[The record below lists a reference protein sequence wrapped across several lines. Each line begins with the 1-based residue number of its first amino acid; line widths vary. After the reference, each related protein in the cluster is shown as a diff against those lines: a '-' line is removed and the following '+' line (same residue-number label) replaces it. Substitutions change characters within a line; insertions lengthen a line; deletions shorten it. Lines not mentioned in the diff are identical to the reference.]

1 MSDGIHPY
9 DLLMTS
15 SHSVVLVTGA
25 TGYVG
30 GRLVPR
36 LLELGHAVRVLV
48 RDPAR
53 LAGRPW
59 LDAVE
64 VVVGDVLAPETLAP
78 AVEGVRAAYYLIH
91 SLGAGEEFRSR
102 DRTAALAFGGACHDA
117 GVARI
122 IYLGAL
128 GESGEA
134 LSEHLRSRQETG
146 SVLAEAGVPVTELRA
161 GIVVGSGSL
170 SFELIRHLT
179 ERLPAMICPKWVYTR
194 TQPIG
199 IRNVLDYLVATLDQ
213 PRSAGRV
220 VEIGGADVVT
230 YAEMML
236 TYARVRGLTRL
247 LIPVPVLTP
256 RLSSYWVHWTTP
268 VSSRVAQPL
277 IDGLR
282 NDTVVTEPAP
292 ARELFP
298 DIEPLGYEEA
308 VSLALRRVREGHIE
322 SSWSDA
328 LHSSLGDTKPVVF
341 AQREGLLI
349 ERRQIQVDARPE
361 SVFRSFTGL
370 GGKRGWLYWNWS
382 WRLRGMLDRMV
393 GGVGFRRGRRDPD
406 DLRVGDA
413 LDFWRVEAL
422 EPGRVLRLRAEM
434 RLPGVA
440 WLEYKSDPGP
450 DGGTRLT
457 QTAIFG
463 PRGLLGLLYWYSIYP
478 VHGLIFSNLA
488 QRVGERARS
497 IERESNA

>member
-1 MSDGIHPY
+1 
-9 DLLMTS
+9 MTDRATT
-15 SHSVVLVTGA
+15 VLVTGA

-36 LLELGHAVRVLV
+36 LLDRGQRVRVLA
-48 RDPAR
+48 RDPSR

-59 LDAVE
+59 LDRVE
-64 VVVGDVLAPETLAP
+64 VVVGDVLRPESLGPALAN
-78 AVEGVRAAYYLIH
+78 VDAAYYLIH
-91 SLGAGEEFRSR
+91 SLGGGEDFR
-102 DRTAALAFGGACHDA
+102 DRDRSAARAFGGAAAAA

-122 IYLGAL
+122 VYLGGL
-128 GESGEA
+128 GEPGDD
-134 LSEHLRSRQETG
+134 LSDHLRSRHETG
-146 SVLAEAGVPVTELRA
+146 AALGEAGVPVTEFRA

-179 ERLPAMICPKWVYTR
+179 ERLPAMICPRWVYTR

-199 IRNVLDYLVATLDQ
+199 IRNVLDYLVAALDE

-230 YAEMML
+230 YADMML
-236 TYARVRGLTRL
+236 TYARVRGLRRL
-247 LIPVPVLTP
+247 LVPVPVLTP

-268 VSSRVAQPL
+268 VSAPVARPL

-282 NDTVVTEPAP
+282 NDTVVGDPAP

-298 DIEPLGYEEA
+298 DIRPMSYEEA
-308 VSLALRRVREGHIE
+308 VQRALRRVREGHIE

-328 LHSSLGDTKPVVF
+328 LHSSLGDTEPVVLT
-341 AQREGLLI
+341 QREGMLV
-349 ERRQIQVDARPE
+349 ERRQIHVDARPE
-361 SVFRSFTGL
+361 SVFASFTGL
-370 GGKRGWLYWNWS
+370 GGRRGWLYWNWA
-382 WRLRGMLDRMV
+382 WRLRGVLDRLV

-422 EPGRVLRLRAEM
+422 EPGRLLRLRAEM

-440 WLEYKSDPGP
+440 WLEYKSEPAPG
-450 DGGTRLT
+450 GGTRLT

-463 PRGLLGLLYWYSIYP
+463 PRGLGGLLYWYSVYP
-478 VHGLIFSNLA
+478 FHGAIFSNLVR
-488 QRVGERARS
+488 RVGERAHT
-497 IERESNA
+497 IEAGGAS